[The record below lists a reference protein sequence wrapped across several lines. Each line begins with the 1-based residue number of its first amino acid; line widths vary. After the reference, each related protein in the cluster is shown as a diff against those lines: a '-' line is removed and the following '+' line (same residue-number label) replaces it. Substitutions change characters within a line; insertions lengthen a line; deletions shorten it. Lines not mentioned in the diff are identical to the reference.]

1 MTGLYLLHFSRRLR
15 HAGHYLGYADDVER
29 RVAQH
34 IACGV
39 KASPLVRAAIA
50 AGATVE
56 LVRTWPGG
64 DRNLERRLK
73 RQNHGPRLCPVCNP
87 PKEVRP

>member
-29 RVAQH
+29 RVAEH
-34 IACGV
+34 LAAGS

-50 AGATVE
+50 AGAAVE
-56 LVRTWPGG
+56 LVRTWPEG
-64 DRNLERRLK
+64 DRTLERRLK
-73 RQNHGPRLCPVCNP
+73 RHNHGPRLCPVCNP
-87 PKEVRP
+87 TQEVRP